1 MTTEEMLILDGVASP
16 SFKEW
21 MQTRPRPARMFG
33 KDVPATLDGLTYG
46 ELVELQMCGEST
58 SGALISLCRVI
69 LGVDNVRKILR
80 CDAAIMAGFIFW
92 ATSEVERISRLFASV
107 QRPPT
112 AEEIQAGILKID
124 TDPLFDLA
132 DWYALRM
139 GMTNHDDAFNTK
151 WIRIYKCL
159 SKDRGLEDFR
169 SNLTKIRMT
178 K

>member
-21 MQTRPRPARMFG
+21 MQTRPRPTRMFG

-58 SGALISLCRVI
+58 SGALTSLCRVI

-112 AEEIQAGILKID
+112 AEEIQAGIRTLNFGAFG
-124 TDPLFDLA
+124 TA
-132 DWYALRM
+132 DWYARRM
-139 GMTNHDDAFNTK
+139 GMRSHDEAFATS
-151 WIRIYKCL
+151 WMRIYQCL
-159 SKDRGLEDFR
+159 KMDNELEEYRSKL
-169 SNLTKIRMT
+169 SKIRMT

>member
-1 MTTEEMLILDGVASP
+1 MTTEEMLILDGVASEE
-16 SFKEW
+16 FKVW

-58 SGALISLCRVI
+58 SGALMSLCRVI
-69 LGVDNVRKILR
+69 LGIEDERKILR
-80 CDAAIMAGFIFW
+80 CDAGLMAGFIFW

-112 AEEIQAGILKID
+112 AEEIQAGIHTLNFGAFG
-124 TDPLFDLA
+124 TA
-132 DWYALRM
+132 DWYARRM
-139 GMTNHDDAFNTK
+139 GMRSHDEAFATS
-151 WIRIYKCL
+151 WMRIYQCL
-159 SKDRGLEDFR
+159 KMDNELEEYRSKL
-169 SNLTKIRMT
+169 SKIRMT

>member
-1 MTTEEMLILDGVASP
+1 MTTEEMLILDGVASEE
-16 SFKEW
+16 FKVW

-80 CDAAIMAGFIFW
+80 CDAGAMAGFIFW
-92 ATSEVERISRLFASV
+92 ATSEVERISKLFASV

-112 AEEIQAGILKID
+112 PEEIQAGIHTLNFGAFG
-124 TDPLFDLA
+124 TA
-132 DWYALRM
+132 DWYARRM
-139 GMTNHDDAFNTK
+139 GMTNHDEAFATS
-151 WIRIYKCL
+151 WIRIYQCL
-159 SKDRGLEDFR
+159 KMDNELEEFR
-169 SNLTKIRMT
+169 SKLSKIRMT